1 MVEIPNVSTRS
12 IPVTPE
18 AVADLPDQPLAEGT
32 AGLPEL
38 SAHVAVMSRKGKK
51 MPEENAWAWWQ
62 SALANPAEIG
72 KSLPVHDGDPQQGY
86 YRTRFKGG
94 KWEPVAIWFSNEGWL
109 ALRSDRQVSAEDIWT
124 FCCRNPIT
132 FEAYEKAS
140 MTGEWDDE
148 PEAKPRGIGDNLP
161 SDPFEALTLE
171 FDGEKELAGEFLK
184 TPITEQSQA
193 DRAAVLSKRIAAIAK
208 KATDLH
214 KVEKQPHLDAGRAVD
229 DKWRPLKEEPD
240 ALSKR
245 LKRHMDDYLRE
256 QQRIEQER
264 QRAAAAEAER
274 LRNEAEEAAR
284 AARQSE
290 NEYEQAKADRLAR
303 EATEAEREAQAKN
316 AAAGRTGAKVSL
328 RKFVS
333 AKVTDY
339 HAAAKALV
347 DMQHKEF
354 LEFIDQLA
362 NRAIRADKTLAG
374 VERVE
379 EQRAA

>member
-1 MVEIPNVSTRS
+1 M
-12 IPVTPE
+12 
-18 AVADLPDQPLAEGT
+18 ADLLDIQGNEQSIGD
-32 AGLPEL
+32 L
-38 SAHVAVMSRKGKK
+38 SLSVVSQADAARKGNT
-51 MPEENAWAWWQ
+51 MSDENSWEFWNA
-62 SALANPAEIG
+62 ALSNPSEVG
-72 KSLPVHDGDPQQGY
+72 KSLSVHDGDPHTGFWRVRTGKQGP
-86 YRTRFKGG
+86 FV
-94 KWEPVAIWFSNEGWL
+94 PVAIWRQNGEWI
-109 ALRSDRQVSAEDIWT
+109 ALRNGETTDAEALWT
-124 FCCRNPIT
+124 WCCRNPIT
-132 FEAYEKAS
+132 EEAYYKALD
-140 MTGEWDDE
+140 GGGWDDE
-148 PEAKPRGIGDNLP
+148 PAAKTAAKPRGIGDNLP
-161 SDPFEALTLE
+161 SDPCEALTLE

-184 TPITEQSQA
+184 TPITEQAQA
-193 DRAAVLSKRIAAIAK
+193 DRAAVLAKRIAAIAK

-214 KVEKQPHLDAGRAVD
+214 KVEKQPSLDECRRID

-240 ALSKR
+240 ALSKK

-264 QRAAAAEAER
+264 QRAAAADAER
-274 LRNEAEEAAR
+274 LRSEADEAAR

-303 EATEAEREAQAKN
+303 EAAEAEREAQAKN

-328 RKFVS
+328 RTFVS

-362 NRAIRADKTLAG
+362 NRAIRADKTLDG

-379 EQRAA
+379 SQRAA